1 MKASNN
7 GYSQSMYSL
16 AGLIMDNANIDD
28 RLAYD
33 WMLKATKVAEP
44 LNKAFYGMGVFY
56 EYGVGV
62 AKNLVAALDWYKKA
76 RDNNVPDAEQKIKD
90 LEYKINVISSDSQTS
105 TNKSNLE
112 DNKSNVNDNNRSYN
126 YISNDSINNNNF
138 YNYALHN
145 NINNNIINNNI
156 INNIPEVRDISNSYI
171 PETFGKSIDYSNPIN
186 FQSEAFGIYIEREK
200 LEVRPRKLNLNS
212 SSIITTINYT
222 HKEVK
227 EINTINNSD
236 HNNKETINN
245 NNLNNNFSEINETP
259 KFSNKKRYRGKND
272 SSTGVK
278 TCPTTNSSNRLK
290 KAVPVVN
297 KNIKKKKLNLN

>member
-1 MKASNN
+1 MKNVNILPADT
-7 GYSQSMYSL
+7 YSVINKTIITDVDKKIVSMLYQPIIGFTAVSLYYSL
-16 AGLIMDNANIDD
+16 IS
-28 RLAYD
+28 
-33 WMLKATKVAEP
+33 
-44 LNKAFYGMGVFY
+44 
-56 EYGVGV
+56 
-62 AKNLVAALDWYKKA
+62 
-76 RDNNVPDAEQKIKD
+76 D
-90 LEYKINVISSDSQTS
+90 LEKSELISDDLTHYHLMANMQLS
-105 TNKSNLE
+105 LE
-112 DNKSNVNDNNRSYN
+112 DIMV
-126 YISNDSINNNNF
+126 
-138 YNYALHN
+138 
-145 NINNNIINNNI
+145 
-156 INNIPEVRDISNSYI
+156 
-171 PETFGKSIDYSNPIN
+171 
-186 FQSEAFGIYIEREK
+186 EREK